1 MELKT
6 CTVCAESKPL
16 DRFSPRRDRKGV
28 LRTMCKEC
36 AVQRVTQFRRDNPAF
51 SAFTQGYI
59 NARKRAERKH
69 LDFSLN
75 RDLLRK
81 RYESGVC
88 EITGI
93 PFAYN
98 PGEQWRRPSLD
109 RIDNSRGYTED
120 NVRLV
125 LFAVNSLLGS
135 WGEDAA
141 ITVAKAFLQR
151 RDYGNHNQRGLE

>member
-1 MELKT
+1 MELKVCGT
-6 CTVCAESKPL
+6 CSKAKPL
-16 DRFSPRRDRKGV
+16 DQFSPRRDRKGI
-28 LRTMCKEC
+28 LRGLCKEC
-36 AVQRVTQFRRDNPAF
+36 QVRRTTQFRHDNPAF
-51 SAFTQGYI
+51 SAFNDGYK
-59 NARKRAERKH
+59 NAQKRAERKN
-69 LDFSLN
+69 LAFSLD
-75 RDLLRK
+75 RGSLRK

-125 LFAVNSLLGS
+125 LFAVNSMLGS
-135 WGEDAA
+135 WGEDIA
-141 ITVAKAFLQR
+141 ITVARAFLQR
-151 RDYGNHNQRGLE
+151 RDHGSDNQRGLE